1 MNLTARLAALLLAL
15 SACIAAAQPAGLDL
29 PALYEVTGV
38 AADDV
43 LNVRAEPRA
52 DAEILTTLSPGATDI
67 EVAELGPDGRWA
79 LVNTPDRWTGWV
91 AARYLRRLPGPLPHE
106 LPLPIACGGAE
117 PFWGLSIRADGRA
130 RYSDP
135 MNDTGAEQGVAMALD
150 WSGPAAA
157 RPGLELGAHL
167 VAPDGDL
174 TAVLLREACSDG
186 MSDIAFGLSIR
197 AIRNIGGD
205 RFMLEGCCSISPAL
219 TR

>member
-1 MNLTARLAALLLAL
+1 MSLALRLAATLLAL
-15 SACIAAAQPAGLDL
+15 SAGLAAAQPTVLDL
-29 PALYEVTGV
+29 PALYQVTGV

-43 LNVRAEPRA
+43 LNLRAEPRA
-52 DAEILTTLSPGATDI
+52 DAEILTTLSPDATDI
-67 EVAELGPDGRWA
+67 EVAELSADGRWA
-79 LVNTPDRWTGWV
+79 LVNTPDRWSGWV
-91 AARYLRRLPGPLPHE
+91 AARYLRRLPGPPSHE

-117 PFWGLSIRADGRA
+117 PFWGLTIRADGQA

-135 MNDTGAEQGVAMALD
+135 MNDTGTEQDVAMTLD

-157 RPGLELGAHL
+157 RAGLELGAHL
-167 VAPDGDL
+167 AAADGDL

-197 AIRNIGGD
+197 AIRDVGGE
-205 RFMLEGCCSISPAL
+205 RFMLEGCCSISPSL